1 MPDTWPKRVCINV
14 KSGGEGRRKEYAE
27 MKKVSLGKRLRKAQK
42 SNQEA
47 SHEVWPEPR
56 NSVAEEGNPPQLMP
70 AARSVSV
77 WIPHRFSIDKLLCAR
92 GLLGRF
98 GTRKETQCFLR
109 PLPFVLLRPAALDN
123 FHHRWPPPL
132 TTRRRERAHPRRWRW
147 MPSEGRP
154 PRESRRCSHGRD
166 APPMVMVT
174 LAGGSSLRTPL
185 LHHMKHSLLFR
196 GHVLL
201 RAREWMLVRRPHA
214 HADLP
219 TRLDRLL
226 PHHGEDDLAV
236 GPYQVVVAF
245 LNMRAD
251 NLDVRKGLLDE
262 IFHTLGLGVSQTCA

>member
-1 MPDTWPKRVCINV
+1 
-14 KSGGEGRRKEYAE
+14 
-27 MKKVSLGKRLRKAQK
+27 MKKVSLGKRLRKAQM

-70 AARSVSV
+70 AIRSVSV

-92 GLLGRF
+92 ALLGRF

-109 PLPFVLLRPAALDN
+109 PLAFVLLRPAALDN
-123 FHHRWPPPL
+123 FHHGRPAPL
-132 TTRRRERAHPRRWRW
+132 TTRRSERTSPRRWR
-147 MPSEGRP
+147 RLP
-154 PRESRRCSHGRD
+154 PKRHTTSESRRWSHGRD
-166 APPMVMVT
+166 TMVPAWVTTVT
-174 LAGGSSLRTPL
+174 LCSSPHMLL
-185 LHHMKHSLLFR
+185 LHHMKARSLFR
-196 GHVLL
+196 RHVLL

-219 TRLDRLL
+219 TRLDCLL

-262 IFHTLGLGVSQTCA
+262 IFHALGEGVSQTSA

>member
-1 MPDTWPKRVCINV
+1 
-14 KSGGEGRRKEYAE
+14 
-27 MKKVSLGKRLRKAQK
+27 MKKVSLGKRLRKAQM

-47 SHEVWPEPR
+47 SHEVWSEPR

-70 AARSVSV
+70 AIRSVSV

-92 GLLGRF
+92 ALLGRF
-98 GTRKETQCFLR
+98 GTRKETQCLLR
-109 PLPFVLLRPAALDN
+109 PLAFVLLRPTALDN
-123 FHHRWPPPL
+123 FHHSRPPT
-132 TTRRRERAHPRRWRW
+132 TTRRRERAHPRRWRR
-147 MPSEGRP
+147 MPSKGRS

-166 APPMVMVT
+166 APMVMVT
-174 LAGGSSLRTPL
+174 LAAGSLLLLRTPL
-185 LHHMKHSLLFR
+185 LHHMKHSCLFR
-196 GHVLL
+196 RHVRMWARERVLL
-201 RAREWMLVRRPHA
+201 RRPHA

-262 IFHTLGLGVSQTCA
+262 IFHALGKGVSQTCA